1 MPPNHETGPSIV
13 HWEVPRSCVLG
24 EQTRDRLWFL
34 ETLGELMVV
43 IVWGLCS
50 RWSVWHAS
58 LNPTKQLCGA
68 GFPGYSQHAALHAR
82 IRKPDSLLQRWH
94 QDAPLPVHSS
104 CWARTL
110 PGGLYREPS
119 GRAAGPQLTQAQGRH
134 CSSGQRWEESR
145 KITLGPDFKHFWGLR
160 EGLAP

>member
-1 MPPNHETGPSIV
+1 M
-13 HWEVPRSCVLG
+13 LG

-104 CWARTL
+104 CWGQNAAWWPLQRAQWEGCGASADSGTGAAL
-110 PGGLYREPS
+110 QQWAAMGGVQEDHTGTGLQALLGAKGRPGPMN
-119 GRAAGPQLTQAQGRH
+119 
-134 CSSGQRWEESR
+134 
-145 KITLGPDFKHFWGLR
+145 LR
-160 EGLAP
+160 RN